1 MCFDCFDAVYDCAAG
16 AYADEVH
23 GGAEVVGDR
32 LGGRFAFGGFDFVC
46 VYGAIGDGH
55 VGGWVQEW
63 VGGCSED
70 AGAGERACCGIE
82 LSFSKN
88 LLSDVTARGSEVEI
102 LFWPESLVLDVQARH
117 RMRKPAV
124 GLVVEWTTLTVE
136 AREVW
141 CVQVL
146 ERIDSASVIAL
157 SSNFPIH
164 ASG

>member
-1 MCFDCFDAVYDCAAG
+1 MCFDCFDAVYDRAAR

-23 GGAEVVGDR
+23 GGAEVVGDC
-32 LGGRFAFGGFDFVC
+32 LGGRFAFGGFDFIR
-46 VYGAIGDGH
+46 VYGAIGGGH
-55 VGGWVQEW
+55 GGGWVGW
-63 VGGCSED
+63 VSGSSED
-70 AGAGERACCGIE
+70 AGAGELACCGFD
-82 LSFSKN
+82 LFFSKI
-88 LLSDVTARGSEVEI
+88 LLSDVTGSGSEVEI

-124 GLVVEWTTLTVE
+124 GLAVEWTTLTVE